1 MTEPVISVVMS
12 VYNSAPVLEPTLR
25 SVLCQ
30 TEPNFEFIIV
40 DDGSTDDSGQILK
53 NFARQDPR
61 IKLVTQ
67 ENQGLTKALIR
78 GCTMARGEFIARQD
92 SDDLSM
98 PSRLAQQ
105 LKLLRDDANLA
116 LVSSHAE
123 VIGPAGE
130 TLLVH
135 KRPAAKEEALRQLL
149 DRKAG
154 PPGHGSVM
162 FRRTAYEK
170 VGGYRAEM
178 YFAQDSDLWLR
189 LALVGGLAYAQDV
202 LYKYRVAP
210 ESISGRLHPVK
221 IAFADIVTELHEARL
236 AGRSEAPILERAAQ
250 LRRTPSAGAARSET
264 SEAQTNYFI
273 ARCLIHQRDGRA
285 LTYLGNSLRE
295 RPFNPR
301 AWASLP
307 LAAFLRILN
316 S

>member
-1 MTEPVISVVMS
+1 MSDPIISVVMS
-12 VYNSAPVLEPTLR
+12 VYNSAPVLEPTLD
-25 SVLCQ
+25 SVLSQ
-30 TEPNFEFIIV
+30 TETNLEFVIV
-40 DDGSTDDSGQILK
+40 DDGSTDDSDQILQK
-53 NFARQDPR
+53 YALQDSR
-61 IKLVTQ
+61 IKLLSQ

-78 GCTMARGEFIARQD
+78 GCATARGEFIARQD

-105 LKLLRDDANLA
+105 VKLLREDADLA
-116 LVSSHAE
+116 FVSSHAE

-135 KRPAAKEEALRQLL
+135 KRPASKAEALRQLL
-149 DRKAG
+149 NREAG

-162 FRRTAYEK
+162 FRRSAYEQ

-202 LYKYRVAP
+202 LYKYRIAP

-221 IAFADIVTELHEARL
+221 IAFADMVTELHEARL
-236 AGRSEAPILERAAQ
+236 AGRTETPILTKAAT
-250 LRRTPSAGAARSET
+250 LRRAPSEGAGRGGT

-273 ARCLIHQRDGRA
+273 ARCLINQRDSRA
-285 LTYLGNSLRE
+285 LAYLGQSLRE

-307 LAAFLRILN
+307 QAAYLRLAN